1 MATVDLQGV
10 LPQTKKKLHLA
21 RAENHELVMLLRN
34 IIYPELKQR
43 KREIGKVPHTICFEI
58 TLSFRCNEAD
68 LYKFIYSW

>member
-1 MATVDLQGV
+1 MDAKETNLILARLATVDLQGV

-43 KREIGKVPHTICFEI
+43 KREIGKV
-58 TLSFRCNEAD
+58 
-68 LYKFIYSW
+68 